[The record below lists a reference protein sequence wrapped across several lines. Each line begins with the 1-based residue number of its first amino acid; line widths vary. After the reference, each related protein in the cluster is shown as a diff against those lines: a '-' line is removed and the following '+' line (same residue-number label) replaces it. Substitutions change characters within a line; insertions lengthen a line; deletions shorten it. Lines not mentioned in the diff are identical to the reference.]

1 MNGPV
6 LTMAPAVEAAPN
18 LSFSRSH
25 STPDLFHHNLDYPG
39 TATLASQPR
48 SNPGIL
54 SLKRLPSLPAFDV
67 PSLDYE
73 FDFGSDFTSLR
84 FDSGADKVDKPRP
97 KTAGTH
103 GVEVVEATTTPTT
116 AAPAVPSK
124 KEKSSRRKSMIERHR
139 SWLPTSKSSPDVRTS
154 VRQVEDEAEER
165 KKKTPVVSKEKGSK
179 TSASGKKSSKHTN
192 VPPVPPLPPAKPME
206 RTSSLVGFAKRAF
219 VSGGSRSPSPSPKK
233 GLKVPISRQRTSSN
247 ASTKRKL
254 KADFEAESAV
264 DAPAE
269 SSRVPLG
276 ADDDIVAGS
285 GPHMDGVVVAN
296 PRNSTTTDSSEH
308 SDSTGALSENAF
320 SQASADTNITMP
332 HPSISRD
339 PLWSTFKNLD
349 VEYTK
354 FTNKANTSAKMVM
367 VRSVLVPFLQSTA
380 GHPSNSNRLLLTPE
394 DVDRRAVVL
403 NKWWNGLLELLDAG
417 QSALTQRVHSNLAF
431 EARTH
436 TNIQPVAG
444 VDRPTLLEATTMIM
458 MRPEWRLSTSY
469 FQPLAERSPA
479 EKVRVR
485 SGSQSST
492 ATGDWGESGGVIVE
506 TAEHNIR
513 TMFVTNLT
521 TQMAVVVDKM
531 SMRHAPTSLV
541 NWAGKACAYAFFFCP
556 GVADVLVRL
565 WGLSPELI
573 RRMADEFGLPRR
585 NKGESEDI
593 VALFPPNLGGL
604 GWTSVKNI
612 TDKLRVAPKLPL
624 LQSKIPWHGPWVS
637 RWKGSDTD
645 LFYIFAKYYHI
656 LSEQFMPHNL
666 PLIEQARSP
675 AFVLLHAQLLA
686 NLDSTIHKMEAVD
699 NLLTSDQ
706 MLPSTDATMAALSQP
721 VNSNMFRGM
730 ADNRLVLLLKDM
742 LSDNTV
748 GVFPPVKLTYADVF
762 MRIMKAATKATSRFE
777 HTSIHMLCD
786 FLEEALPMY
795 DAFQEGLNTKRAAS
809 PVHGAFD
816 FEFPP
821 HIRQTG
827 QVDLIDWSFWLDVS
841 RKILSSNNTM
851 AEFRVLSFVFTTW
864 DIIASDQAR
873 KRSLVIDWL
882 LSPETFDYC
891 FNNWCPMV
899 RAYYMRL
906 LCWRICRDCASPSEL
921 DEEIY
926 FLVAE
931 RLQTVWSH
939 YLWLKR
945 DAEDNGRLPPSTAPC
960 PPTPQKRF
968 MIIRTEVQSPASGL
982 FVGFDQPQAFGSA
995 SAHQNYNLAGSAS
1008 ETMAASKPD
1017 GGSSPSKKKS
1027 VFSKVLS
1034 WSATAGV
1041 GVGGGQAFRRNASE
1055 NDLERLRAETAAS
1068 RAGHQQQPPKSSDS
1082 NDTSSSGDSELYY
1095 DEVKYQFR
1103 FTLTWVNQNVLQQF
1117 CQHRILTRPRLP
1129 APAQARVTAGSGG
1142 MLAMGGQSDSA
1153 ESMNYNNT
1161 SSPELGSGEGFTASA
1176 CEAQPSQSTA
1186 TIKLVSADIAE
1197 KAQETTPS
1205 PAKLGPFQPV
1215 RPTGLYEKNKVYIG
1229 RALAEWGIVVNEC
1242 NSFVDRRIDEGVFG
1256 LSDIEVPLLGVEG
1269 LGLSRRG

>member
-1 MNGPV
+1 
-6 LTMAPAVEAAPN
+6 
-18 LSFSRSH
+18 
-25 STPDLFHHNLDYPG
+25 
-39 TATLASQPR
+39 
-48 SNPGIL
+48 
-54 SLKRLPSLPAFDV
+54 
-67 PSLDYE
+67 
-73 FDFGSDFTSLR
+73 
-84 FDSGADKVDKPRP
+84 
-97 KTAGTH
+97 
-103 GVEVVEATTTPTT
+103 
-116 AAPAVPSK
+116 
-124 KEKSSRRKSMIERHR
+124 
-139 SWLPTSKSSPDVRTS
+139 
-154 VRQVEDEAEER
+154 
-165 KKKTPVVSKEKGSK
+165 
-179 TSASGKKSSKHTN
+179 
-192 VPPVPPLPPAKPME
+192 
-206 RTSSLVGFAKRAF
+206 
-219 VSGGSRSPSPSPKK
+219 
-233 GLKVPISRQRTSSN
+233 
-247 ASTKRKL
+247 
-254 KADFEAESAV
+254 
-264 DAPAE
+264 
-269 SSRVPLG
+269 
-276 ADDDIVAGS
+276 
-285 GPHMDGVVVAN
+285 
-296 PRNSTTTDSSEH
+296 
-308 SDSTGALSENAF
+308 
-320 SQASADTNITMP
+320 MP

-339 PLWSTFKNLD
+339 PLWATFKNLD
-349 VEYTK
+349 GEYTK
-354 FTNKANTSAKMVM
+354 FTNKATTSAKMVM

-436 TNIQPVAG
+436 SNIQPVAG

-458 MRPEWRLSTSY
+458 MRPEWRLSTTY
-469 FQPLAERSPA
+469 FQPLAERSPD

-485 SGSQSST
+485 SGSQSS
-492 ATGDWGESGGVIVE
+492 AGTGDWGESGGIIVE

-565 WGLSPELI
+565 WGLSQELI

-593 VALFPPNLGGL
+593 VALFPPNLGSL
-604 GWTSVKNI
+604 GWTSVKNM

-656 LSEQFMPHNL
+656 LSEEFMPHNL

-699 NLLTSDQ
+699 NLLTADQ
-706 MLPSTDATMAALSQP
+706 GLPSTDATMAALSQP

-748 GVFPPVKLTYADVF
+748 GVFPTVKLTYAEVF

-786 FLEEALPMY
+786 FLEEALPTY
-795 DAFQEGLNTKRAAS
+795 HAFQDGLNTKRAAS
-809 PVHGAFD
+809 PVHGTFD

-821 HIRQTG
+821 HISQTG
-827 QVDLIDWSFWLDVS
+827 QIDLIDWSFWFDVM

-864 DIIASDQAR
+864 DIIASDHSR

-899 RAYYMRL
+899 RAYYMRV
-906 LCWRICRDCASPSEL
+906 LCWRICRDCGSPSEL

-945 DAEDNGRLPPSTAPC
+945 DAEDHGRLPPSTAPC

-982 FVGFDQPQAFGSA
+982 FVGFDQPQAFAST
-995 SAHQNYNLAGSAS
+995 SAHQNYNLAGSDS
-1008 ETMAASKPD
+1008 ETMVASKP
-1017 GGSSPSKKKS
+1017 GSESSPSKKKS

-1041 GVGGGQAFRRNASE
+1041 GVGGGQSFRRNASE

-1068 RAGHQQQPPKSSDS
+1068 RSAQQQPPKSSDS
-1082 NDTSSSGDSELYY
+1082 NDSSSSGDSELYY

-1103 FTLTWVNQNVLQQF
+1103 FTLTWVSQNVLQQF

-1142 MLAMGGQSDSA
+1142 MLSMGGHIDTA
-1153 ESMNYNNT
+1153 ESMNYNNMT
-1161 SSPELGSGEGFTASA
+1161 CSPELGSGEEFGATARKT
-1176 CEAQPSQSTA
+1176 PPPQSTS
-1186 TIKLVSADIAE
+1186 TIKLVSADTTE
-1197 KAQETTPS
+1197 KAQETAPS

-1256 LSDIEVPLLGVEG
+1256 LGDIEVPLLGVEG